1 VQLVY
6 RGLVARPLGR
16 AEEGLDEGV
25 SHRGLL
31 PALLGANVFLML
43 LPPLVSVLVLA
54 GFLR

>member
-1 VQLVY
+1 MVY

-31 PALLGANVFLML
+31 PALVGANVFLML